1 MYNNVLLMH
10 VQYNDRFCGSNGC
23 TVCCEKVQTLNSGEC
38 SELVGTLTSPTKML
52 EDERLADDVQAIDIT
67 KAERRYET
75 TNMMLF
81 NNGHDVTVMN
91 TSATQLTMQQPVVSS
106 LDPVWPVSD
115 TTTAC
120 QNNLYLA
127 TDIQSI
133 VLSQSK
139 AVTIYPY
146 FSSCTLEV
154 SITSYIAMH
163 AHKIREYRNKYI
175 VTIHNA

>member
-1 MYNNVLLMH
+1 
-10 VQYNDRFCGSNGC
+10 
-23 TVCCEKVQTLNSGEC
+23 
-38 SELVGTLTSPTKML
+38 ML
-52 EDERLADDVQAIDIT
+52 EDKRLVDVQAIGIA

-81 NNGHDVTVMN
+81 NNGYDVTVMN
-91 TSATQLTMQQPVVSS
+91 TSTTQLTMQQPVVSS

-120 QNNLYLA
+120 QDNLYLT

-139 AVTIYPY
+139 AGKYSIYPY
-146 FSSCTLEV
+146 FSST
-154 SITSYIAMH
+154 M
-163 AHKIREYRNKYI
+163 
-175 VTIHNA
+175 